1 MVCLPRN
8 LPVYGLMIGNSKAME
23 EGFDR
28 MVAAFLPWLTLAGLA
43 LGLAM
48 DALAVAI
55 AVGLTQGQVSGRQTF
70 RLAFHFGLFQFFMPL
85 LGWVAGTGL
94 SHWIAR
100 YDHWLAFFVLAYVGG
115 RMIWQARK
123 PKELKFPSDP
133 TRGWMLVT
141 LSVATSLDAFA
152 VGLSWG
158 MVKENLWLGAVI
170 IGLVAGL
177 MTTLGLR
184 YGGRLG
190 VRWGHRAEI
199 AGGLLLIL
207 IGLKILLE
215 HCCTG

>member
-1 MVCLPRN
+1 MH
-8 LPVYGLMIGNSKAME
+8 GLMLGNSKAME
-23 EGFDR
+23 EGLGR
-28 MVAAFLPWLTLAGLA
+28 AAAVLLPWLTLAGLA

-55 AVGLTQGQVSGRQTF
+55 AVGLGLGRVSFRQTF

-85 LGWVAGTGL
+85 LGWAAGTGL
-94 SHWIAR
+94 THWIAH
-100 YDHWLAFFVLAYVGG
+100 YDHWLAFLVLAYVGG
-115 RMIWQARK
+115 RMIWEARK
-123 PKELKFPSDP
+123 PKELRFTGDP

-158 MVKENLWLGAVI
+158 MVQENLWLGAVV

-184 YGGRLG
+184 YGSRLG
-190 VRWGHRAEI
+190 ARWGRRAEI
-199 AGGLLLIL
+199 AGGVLLIL

>member
-1 MVCLPRN
+1 MQ
-8 LPVYGLMIGNSKAME
+8 GLMLGNPRTLE
-23 EGFDR
+23 EGMGCLMDIC
-28 MVAAFLPWLTLAGLA
+28 LPWLTLAGLA

-55 AVGLTQGQVSGRQTF
+55 AVGLALGQVSARQTF

-85 LGWVAGTGL
+85 LGWAAGTGL
-94 SHWIAR
+94 AHWIAQ

-115 RMIWQARK
+115 RMIWEAQK

-141 LSVATSLDAFA
+141 LSVATSLDAFG
-152 VGLSWG
+152 VGLGWG
-158 MVKENLWLGAVI
+158 MVEENLWLGAVV

-177 MTTLGLR
+177 MTTLGLHSAS
-184 YGGRLG
+184 RLG
-190 VRWGHRAEI
+190 ARWGHRAET

-207 IGLKILLE
+207 IGLTILLE
-215 HCCTG
+215 HCYL